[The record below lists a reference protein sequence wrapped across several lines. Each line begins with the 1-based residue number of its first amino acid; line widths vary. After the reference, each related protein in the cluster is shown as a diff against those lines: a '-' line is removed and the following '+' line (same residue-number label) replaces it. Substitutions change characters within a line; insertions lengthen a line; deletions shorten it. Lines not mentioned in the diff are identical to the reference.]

1 VQHIGTRGTFPPVR
15 VPRVCGGTRMSQHHD
30 PRQDARPDGSHVPAP
45 ASSSPSAAA
54 PPTVMLV
61 DDEPSVRRLVE
72 TVLRSRGYQVVTAG
86 GGKEALALLE
96 RPEAAGYA
104 ALVTDV
110 VMPGLGGFDVA
121 TRYLASHP
129 GSRAVLMS
137 GSITAEEA
145 ADPRFAGRA
154 EFIAKP
160 FRAATLLERVESA
173 LSAAAAYAASVDRS
187 RAA

>member
-1 VQHIGTRGTFPPVR
+1 
-15 VPRVCGGTRMSQHHD
+15 MSQH
-30 PRQDARPDGSHVPAP
+30 PAP
-45 ASSSPSAAA
+45 REDVRPTETPATLSAAA
-54 PPTVMLV
+54 PAHTPPTILLV

-72 TVLRSRGYQVVTAG
+72 TVLRSRGYQVVSAG
-86 GGKEALALLE
+86 GGQEALAMLE
-96 RPEAAGYA
+96 RPEAASYA

-129 GSRAVLMS
+129 GARAVLMS

-160 FRAATLLERVESA
+160 FRAASLLERVESA